1 MIKWSDFKVKGQ
13 GHIHNKYGQKST
25 LYHCRK
31 LHNNRQSWFGCILL
45 LQQFWVKWGEKV
57 KGQGHN
63 QTNCYQKVE
72 ACISHCQPLSTIL
85 LNFFCC
91 DLRWPRRS
99 NPKCPWHSPSKV
111 LNMHGLSSDSHCF
124 VRRTDRQIIHRYT
137 WNHTARQIIRMKE
150 YIVN

>member
-1 MIKWSDFKVKGQ
+1 MAKNPHFITAENYIIIVS
-13 GHIHNKYGQKST
+13 
-25 LYHCRK
+25 
-31 LHNNRQSWFGCILL
+31 SWFGCILL

-137 WNHTARQIIRMKE
+137 WNHTARQI
-150 YIVN
+150 